1 MAIMEI
7 SIVPMGTQSPSVSHH
22 IARITRVIEQESS
35 VRFELTP
42 MGTVIEGD
50 AGMLLD
56 LARRMHESAFNDEVK
71 RIITSIKI
79 DDRRDKQVSMEGKL
93 NSLRTKMG
101 ERT

>member
-7 SIVPMGTQSPSVSHH
+7 SIVPIGTQSPSVSHH
-22 IARITRVIEQESS
+22 IARITRLIEQESS

-50 AGMLLD
+50 VGMLLD
-56 LARRMHESAFNDEVK
+56 MARRMHESAFNHEVK

-101 ERT
+101 GKT